1 MATVSSGSKV
11 TLQIVHSSYLITKTI
26 FLITKTQILQ
36 ILPVEF
42 PRDQYITYVN
52 DFCNASNI
60 LEPIMFADD
69 TNLLFSHRNISSLFL
84 TVYKELS
91 KIGEWFRANRMSLNI
106 KKKKTNIH
114 FFTRIQIKII
124 YPQKLLALKIADR
137 AIERTNAI
145 KLLGV
150 LLDENTWKNLIC
162 SVEKKLAKKNWHVLC
177 KIRT

>member
-60 LEPIMFADD
+60 LEPMFADD

-106 KKKKTNIH
+106 KKKNKYTFFHKNSVKDNIPSKT
-114 FFTRIQIKII
+114 
-124 YPQKLLALKIADR
+124 
-137 AIERTNAI
+137 
-145 KLLGV
+145 
-150 LLDENTWKNLIC
+150 
-162 SVEKKLAKKNWHVLC
+162 S
-177 KIRT
+177 

>member
-84 TVYKELS
+84 TVYKE
-91 KIGEWFRANRMSLNI
+91 
-106 KKKKTNIH
+106 
-114 FFTRIQIKII
+114 
-124 YPQKLLALKIADR
+124 
-137 AIERTNAI
+137 
-145 KLLGV
+145 
-150 LLDENTWKNLIC
+150 
-162 SVEKKLAKKNWHVLC
+162 
-177 KIRT
+177 